1 MIQKTAIVYR
11 LPILMMRGCPTQR
24 TVLVHDGV
32 FANMLLDTSSAT
44 RLHLESTGNGFK
56 SSYASDVSVQPMNCC
71 IQPGKKS
78 LETMCQEMGDGL
90 VIDDLQGLH
99 AGLDFVTT
107 NFSLQCNGYLI
118 KNGRK
123 RKSHSFNY
131 GCGQFPTLDESS
143 CGSRK

>member
-1 MIQKTAIVYR
+1 
-11 LPILMMRGCPTQR
+11 
-24 TVLVHDGV
+24 
-32 FANMLLDTSSAT
+32 MLLDTSSAT

-123 RKSHSFNY
+123 EKAIRLITVADSFLHLMNQVVEV
-131 GCGQFPTLDESS
+131 GNDLDWKYHTVASPSIRFKECAIS
-143 CGSRK
+143 GD